1 MQVTDFL
8 VSIRQVM
15 KLHEGMLKS
24 ICEAYR
30 LTLAEANV
38 ISFLHNNP
46 GRDTAVDIVELRMLS
61 KGKVSQAVEGLIQKS
76 LLQRKPDTADRRKI
90 HLLLQPSAAPI
101 TAEIDVCRRQFYKE
115 VFRGFSEEEWG
126 LYQAF
131 SRRMMENTQAA
142 IKRRKLK

>member
-38 ISFLHNNP
+38 IKQVK
-46 GRDTAVDIVELRMLS
+46 DYE
-61 KGKVSQAVEGLIQKS
+61 QIQ
-76 LLQRKPDTADRRKI
+76 
-90 HLLLQPSAAPI
+90 LLL
-101 TAEIDVCRRQFYKE
+101 
-115 VFRGFSEEEWG
+115 
-126 LYQAF
+126 L
-131 SRRMMENTQAA
+131 
-142 IKRRKLK
+142 